1 MSLPK
6 CSFFLAVSETTIING
21 FHKTVFKES
30 MFVEEDGPFSVMKSS
45 IDQLQQHD
53 ENLVSNDFLY
63 KDMLRV
69 DHNIAVMREV
79 MTDEELAWDIIEVAD
94 DELQEEDKEA
104 LTRRLQNQW
113 VKKFVRL
120 LILL

>member
-1 MSLPK
+1 
-6 CSFFLAVSETTIING
+6 
-21 FHKTVFKES
+21 
-30 MFVEEDGPFSVMKSS
+30 
-45 IDQLQQHD
+45 
-53 ENLVSNDFLY
+53 
-63 KDMLRV
+63 MLRV
-69 DHNIAVMREV
+69 DHNIAAMREV

-104 LTRRLQNQW
+104 LTRRLQNQC